1 MLTRSSTN
9 LRSVQTKQE
18 ATNDSENCS
27 PINMLCSSHTNG
39 TAATETESSE
49 HTQVK
54 SPLIAKNDYL
64 APDAAP
70 LLGPDTC
77 DIPASR
83 QPTDKI
89 SEISQ
94 ISMQLQQHEQ
104 NGVHSILQEVD
115 AANTVMA
122 SRVNDATMQ
131 QLLFQAHDQRHDT
144 IQFSREDDFTKVTDS
159 TLLSVTSEPPSA
171 VMSTSVNA
179 SVVTPPDCSI
189 AGSFRTM
196 YSTTNSSSMI
206 ESQNNYHNVLKRK
219 SIPLSMKKEAI
230 EWISGP
236 GKGIPSRAEKHFS
249 ALDWDVSASS
259 FRKWWKNRDKI
270 MRDASNKKRIAG
282 GGRKPYLEST
292 EERLLVA
299 VIQERAKKDRVTRK
313 WIAQTAQQMF
323 QHSNS
328 NFKASENW
336 VTKFIRRNGLTLKRS
351 YVTYP
356 VDGTT
361 GLEESVIVE
370 DTSHHDRGEADRML
384 MNQQSDHVFNENTM
398 SMVST
403 GIADGFHASPAHDVL
418 DVDAGSRS
426 GTLESHLILHHEHPS
441 NSGDVMIPD
450 DNINDIQGRYVS

>member
-1 MLTRSSTN
+1 MLTRSTTN
-9 LRSVQTKQE
+9 LQSEQIKQG
-18 ATNDSENCS
+18 ASHDSEHS
-27 PINMLCSSHTNG
+27 SISMLCRSHTNG
-39 TAATETESSE
+39 TTPNETESTE
-49 HTQVK
+49 HTHVN
-54 SPLIAKNDYL
+54 SPLITKDDYL
-64 APDAAP
+64 APGAPP
-70 LLGPDTC
+70 LLGHDTC
-77 DIPASR
+77 DISAAH
-83 QPTDKI
+83 QQTDKMT
-89 SEISQ
+89 EISQ
-94 ISMQLQQHEQ
+94 ISMRIQQQEQ
-104 NGVHSILQEVD
+104 NRVHSILQEVD
-115 AANTVMA
+115 AASTMTSHA
-122 SRVNDATMQ
+122 NDETMQ
-131 QLLFQAHDQRHDT
+131 QLLLHAHEERHHSV
-144 IQFSREDDFTKVTDS
+144 QYPREDDFTKVTDS
-159 TLLSVTSEPPSA
+159 SLLSVTCEPTSTA
-171 VMSTSVNA
+171 MSTSVNV
-179 SVVTPPDCSI
+179 SVVTPPDCPIS
-189 AGSFRTM
+189 GSFRSM
-196 YSTTNSSSMI
+196 YSTTNTSAMV
-206 ESQNNYHNVLKRK
+206 ETQNTYHSVLKRK

-356 VDGTT
+356 MDGTT

-370 DTSHHDRGEADRML
+370 DSSHHDQSEAEKML
-384 MNQQSDHVFNENTM
+384 MDQQSDHVFHDNT
-398 SMVST
+398 
-403 GIADGFHASPAHDVL
+403 IN
-418 DVDAGSRS
+418 AGSS
-426 GTLESHLILHHEHPS
+426 SEALNSHLVLQHGQPS
-441 NSGDVMIPD
+441 DSATSVDVMIPD
-450 DNINDIQGRYVS
+450 DNINDIQGRAVV